1 MSESKPSG
9 LEKVE
14 ESDEDL
20 EDREPE
26 RSGGDPGILVMM
38 AVILGR
44 WTFEGRAHEGES
56 RSKAS
61 KGYGVS
67 GDALLNLS

>member
-26 RSGGDPGILVMM
+26 RSGGDPGMLVMVV
-38 AVILGR
+38 VILSC
-44 WTFEGRAHEGES
+44 WTFEGRAHKGES
-56 RSKAS
+56 RLRAS